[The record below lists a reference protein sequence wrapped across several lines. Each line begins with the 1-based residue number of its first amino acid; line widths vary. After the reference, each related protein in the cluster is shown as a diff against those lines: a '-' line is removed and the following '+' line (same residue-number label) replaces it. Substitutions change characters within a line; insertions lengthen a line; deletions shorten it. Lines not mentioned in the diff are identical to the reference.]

1 METGKIITGAA
12 GALLLGTA
20 AWILNSTLE
29 IQKDTEIIKEKID
42 KIYADDCPYCVHA
55 LHSSL
60 SEHPLLAPT
69 IKRAHKHDED
79 GKIIYINED

>member
-29 IQKDTEIIKEKID
+29 IQKDTEIIKEKIE

-79 GKIIYINED
+79 G

>member
-1 METGKIITGAA
+1 MTVQVIITTAA
-12 GALLLGTA
+12 GALLLGVSGWLLTTT
-20 AWILNSTLE
+20 IQV
-29 IQKDTEIIKEKID
+29 QKDTEIIKEKLD

-69 IKRAHKHDED
+69 IKRAHIHTPD
-79 GKIIYINED
+79 GQVIYLNE